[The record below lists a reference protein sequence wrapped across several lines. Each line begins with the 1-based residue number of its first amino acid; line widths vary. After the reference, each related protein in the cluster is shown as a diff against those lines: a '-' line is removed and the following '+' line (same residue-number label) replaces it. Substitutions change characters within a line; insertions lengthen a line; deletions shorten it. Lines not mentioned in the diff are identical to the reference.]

1 MTLDS
6 TADDVA
12 AAHLISARLDAMH
25 AGPLQVS
32 VTDGPIFVLLAMAS
46 VHAGMLRPLA
56 SDCDDAAKALQRA
69 RPNGYVLAES
79 TKVSGFT
86 PPPRTFVSDYPDGSA
101 ARYAYVHVSERGL
114 VEIVAGE
121 LADSRR
127 QLVGLGGIEQSIR
140 KYDALALRTAFD
152 ALGVR
157 GRIVVTAA
165 LLGTQSI
172 RVRSRETVPE
182 LDGILDIPCV
192 RIVPRAFASPAQ
204 LEVQNLNLM
213 VGDLWAKVT
222 TRAN

>member
-1 MTLDS
+1 M
-6 TADDVA
+6 
-12 AAHLISARLDAMH
+12 
-25 AGPLQVS
+25 
-32 VTDGPIFVLLAMAS
+32 
-46 VHAGMLRPLA
+46 
-56 SDCDDAAKALQRA
+56 
-69 RPNGYVLAES
+69 
-79 TKVSGFT
+79 
-86 PPPRTFVSDYPDGSA
+86 
-101 ARYAYVHVSERGL
+101 
-114 VEIVAGE
+114 
-121 LADSRR
+121 
-127 QLVGLGGIEQSIR
+127 VGLGGIEQSIR